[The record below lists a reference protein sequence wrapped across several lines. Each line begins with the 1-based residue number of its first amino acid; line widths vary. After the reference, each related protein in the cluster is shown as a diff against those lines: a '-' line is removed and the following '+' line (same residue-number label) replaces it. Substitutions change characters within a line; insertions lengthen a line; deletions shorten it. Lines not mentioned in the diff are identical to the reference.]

1 MLNSI
6 LNFLTKKPTWS
17 LFAFLVIIGASF
29 LQIQHFSLDAS
40 SESLSLDG
48 DNNLE
53 LYFDTQKTFGSDESL
68 IISYSAKDG
77 TVLSKEQLTYLRSLR
92 DELLD
97 INGISSVISILDV
110 SLFQS
115 PPLSLVE
122 LASDVYTIDNGKAD
136 QGLVAKEFQ
145 NSPLYANNIVSSDL
159 KTTALLIPLAT
170 DDHKVL
176 INDDSLKLLIEKIRA
191 TMSQYENNA
200 TLYLGGVPMI
210 RNDVIDFIKN
220 DLIIFSLAVVL
231 AMSLM
236 LSLFFQK
243 IRWVLIPI
251 AISIIGALFMTGLI
265 SAIGWKVTVISAN
278 FFSLLLVMTLSVII
292 HLVVRYREIS
302 SQQTG
307 ISNDEMIRRTINEM
321 IRPCIYTV
329 VTTIAAFASLTAS
342 NVQPVIDFG
351 LMMSIGVTVAFIL
364 SFIGFAI
371 VMTLL
376 PITQS
381 SQKPGQF
388 YVLQKLAI
396 ATDRGGKQILFGIAI
411 VSAIAIFGLTKLS
424 VENSF
429 INYFKKD
436 TEIYQGLNFIDKELG
451 GTIPLEIVFN
461 DLASAYWADASLRDD
476 FHEVHQYLDSIPS
489 IGKVLSIDTFMQVLK
504 ESNDGK
510 APNGFLLILGKN
522 NMPDFAKSQ
531 VLKPHISDET
541 DQIRI
546 VARVKETTTGLNRNQ
561 LIIDIKNELV
571 ENFYFSEDDF
581 YFTGTFSLYNNL
593 LQSLFSS
600 QIKTI
605 LTVFTIIFM
614 LFMIVFRSIS
624 IALIAVIP
632 NIIPS
637 LIILGLMGLARIP
650 LDIMTI
656 TIAAIAIGIGIDNAI
671 HYISRFKS
679 ELLVEGDYVSSM
691 YRAHNSIG
699 VSMFYTASTVA
710 IGFLVLILSN
720 FIPSIYF
727 GIFMAIAMLSAVVV
741 NLTLLPKLLIFF
753 EPRMNKI
760 SLENKKPHLE

>member
-6 LNFLTKKPTWS
+6 LNFIIRKPVWS
-17 LFAFLVIIGASF
+17 LIAFLIIVCTSAI
-29 LQIQHFSLDAS
+29 QIQNFALDAS
-40 SESLSLDG
+40 SESLSLEG

-53 LYFDTQKTFGSDESL
+53 LYFATQETFGSDESL
-68 IISYSAKDG
+68 VISYSVNDG
-77 TVLSKEQLTYLRSLR
+77 TVLSKDHLTSLRSLR
-92 DELLD
+92 DDLLELE
-97 INGISSVISILDV
+97 GVSSVTSILDV

-122 LASDVYTIDNGKAD
+122 LVSDVYTIDNGKAD
-136 QGLVAKEFQ
+136 RSLIAKEFK
-145 NSPLYANNIVSSDL
+145 NSPLYANNLVSEDL

-170 DDHKVL
+170 DDPRIL
-176 INDDSLKLLIEKIRA
+176 IDDELLEILIKNIRM
-191 TMSQYENNA
+191 TMDAYRDNA
-200 TLYLGGVPMI
+200 SLYLGGVPMI
-210 RNDVIDFIKN
+210 RNDVIDFIKS
-220 DLIIFSLAVVL
+220 DLVVFSLAVIL
-231 AMSLM
+231 TMSIM
-236 LSLFFQK
+236 LTILFRQ

-251 AISIIGALFMTGLI
+251 TISIIGALFMTGLI
-265 SAIGWKVTVISAN
+265 SSIGWKVTVISAN

-302 SQQTG
+302 SQHLEQNNSETIRQTL
-307 ISNDEMIRRTINEM
+307 NQMV
-321 IRPCIYTV
+321 RPCLYTV
-329 VTTIAAFASLTAS
+329 ITTIAAFASLTAS
-342 NVQPVIDFG
+342 QVQPVIDFG

-371 VMTLL
+371 VMMLL
-376 PITQS
+376 K
-381 SQKPGQF
+381 KPKPLRE
-388 YVLQKLAI
+388 YKKNLILQKLALLSDKKGQSIISGFVII
-396 ATDRGGKQILFGIAI
+396 AL
-411 VSAIAIFGLTKLS
+411 VSIFGLSKLS

-429 INYFKKD
+429 INYFKKN

-461 DLASAYWADASLRDD
+461 DFASAYWADAGLREE
-476 FHEVHQYLDSIPS
+476 FHEVHNYLDKIPS

-531 VLKPHISDET
+531 VLRPHISDET

-546 VARVKETTTGLNRNQ
+546 VARVKETTSDLKRNE
-561 LIIDIKNELV
+561 LILDIKKSLV
-571 ENFYFSEDDF
+571 EDFYFDEDDF

-593 LQSLFSS
+593 LQSLFAS
-600 QIKTI
+600 QIQTI
-605 LTVFTIIFM
+605 FTVFTIIFV
-614 LFMIVFRSIS
+614 LFLIVFRSIS

-632 NIIPS
+632 NILPS
-637 LIILGLMGLARIP
+637 LIILGVMGFAGIP

-671 HYISRFKS
+671 HYISRFKA
-679 ELLVEGDYVSSM
+679 ELLLDGDFIMSM

-699 VSMFYTASTVA
+699 VSMFYTATTVA

-727 GIFMAIAMLSAVVV
+727 GIFMAIAMLSAVIV
-741 NLTLLPKLLIFF
+741 NLTLLPKLLLIFK
-753 EPRMNKI
+753 PRM
-760 SLENKKPHLE
+760 SKKVL

>member
-6 LNFLTKKPTWS
+6 LNFIIKKPTWS
-17 LFAFLVIIGASF
+17 LIAFLIIVCSSV
-29 LQIQHFSLDAS
+29 LQIQNFTLDAS

-53 LYFDTQKTFGSDESL
+53 LYFATQETFGSDESL
-68 IISYSAKDG
+68 VISYSVKDG
-77 TVLSKEQLTYLRSLR
+77 TILSKHQIISLRSLR
-92 DELLD
+92 DDLLELEGV
-97 INGISSVISILDV
+97 NSVVSILDV

-122 LASDVYTIDNGKAD
+122 LASEVYTIDNGKAD
-136 QGLVAKEFQ
+136 QSLISKEFK
-145 NSPLYANNIVSSDL
+145 NSPLYSNNLVSADL
-159 KTTALLIPLAT
+159 KTTALLIPLA
-170 DDHKVL
+170 
-176 INDDSLKLLIEKIRA
+176 NDDPRIIIDDEVLRLLIEKIRL
-191 TMSQYENNA
+191 TMDAYRDEA

-210 RNDVIDFIKN
+210 RNDVIDFIKS
-220 DLIIFSLAVVL
+220 DLVVFSLAVIL
-231 AMSLM
+231 TMTIM
-236 LSLFFQK
+236 LTILFRK

-251 AISIIGALFMTGLI
+251 TISVIGALFMTGLI
-265 SAIGWKVTVISAN
+265 SSIGWKVTVISSN

-302 SQQTG
+302 NQNLDQNNSETIRQTL
-307 ISNDEMIRRTINEM
+307 NQM
-321 IRPCIYTV
+321 IRPCLYTV
-329 VTTIAAFASLTAS
+329 ITTIAAFASLTAS
-342 NVQPVIDFG
+342 HVQPVIDFG
-351 LMMSIGVTVAFIL
+351 LMMSIGVTVAFVL

-371 VMTLL
+371 FMVLL
-376 PITQS
+376 KQPKSTQES
-381 SQKPGQF
+381 KKSF
-388 YVLQKLAI
+388 ALEKLALVADKKGKSIILSCTVI
-396 ATDRGGKQILFGIAI
+396 ALIST
-411 VSAIAIFGLTKLS
+411 FGLSKLS

-461 DLASAYWADASLRDD
+461 DLASAYWADASLRED
-476 FHEVHQYLDSIPS
+476 FHGIHNYLEQIPS

-504 ESNDGK
+504 EANNGK
-510 APNGFLLILGKN
+510 TPNGFLLTLGKN

-531 VLKPHISDET
+531 VLKPHISDVT

-546 VARVKETTTGLNRNQ
+546 VARVKETMNGLERNQ
-561 LIIDIKNELV
+561 LILDIKKSLV
-571 ENFYFSEDDF
+571 ENFYFDEGDF

-605 LTVFTIIFM
+605 FTVFSIIFV
-614 LFMIVFRSIS
+614 LFVIVFRSIS
-624 IALIAVIP
+624 VALIAVIP
-632 NIIPS
+632 NALPS
-637 LIILGLMGLARIP
+637 LIILGLMGLMGIP

-671 HYISRFKS
+671 HYISRFKT
-679 ELLVEGDYVSSM
+679 ELLVDGDFVSSM

-699 VSMFYTASTVA
+699 VSMFYTAATVA
-710 IGFLVLILSN
+710 IGFVVLILSH

-727 GIFMAIAMLSAVVV
+727 GIFMAIAMLSAVIV
-741 NLTLLPKLLIFF
+741 NLTLLPKLLITFK
-753 EPRMNKI
+753 PRMNKKV
-760 SLENKKPHLE
+760 L

>member
-6 LNFLTKKPTWS
+6 LNFIIKKPTWS
-17 LFAFLVIIGASF
+17 LIAFLIIVCSSV
-29 LQIQHFSLDAS
+29 LQIQNFSLDAS

-53 LYFDTQKTFGSDESL
+53 LYFATQETFGSDESL
-68 IISYSAKDG
+68 VISYSVKDG
-77 TVLSKEQLTYLRSLR
+77 TILSKDQIISLRSLR
-92 DELLD
+92 DDLLELEGV
-97 INGISSVISILDV
+97 NSVVSILDV

-122 LASDVYTIDNGKAD
+122 LASEVYTIDNGKAD
-136 QGLVAKEFQ
+136 QSLISKEFK
-145 NSPLYANNIVSSDL
+145 NSPLYSNNLVSADL
-159 KTTALLIPLAT
+159 KTTALLIPLA
-170 DDHKVL
+170 
-176 INDDSLKLLIEKIRA
+176 NDDPRIIIDDEVLRLLIEKIRL
-191 TMSQYENNA
+191 TMDAYRDEA

-210 RNDVIDFIKN
+210 RNDVIDFIKS
-220 DLIIFSLAVVL
+220 DLVVFSLAVIL
-231 AMSLM
+231 TMTIM
-236 LSLFFQK
+236 LTILFRK

-251 AISIIGALFMTGLI
+251 TISVIGALFMTGLI
-265 SAIGWKVTVISAN
+265 SSIGWKVTVISSN

-302 SQQTG
+302 NQNLDQNNSETIRQTL
-307 ISNDEMIRRTINEM
+307 NQM
-321 IRPCIYTV
+321 IRPCLYTV
-329 VTTIAAFASLTAS
+329 ITTIAAFASLTAS
-342 NVQPVIDFG
+342 HVQPVIDFG
-351 LMMSIGVTVAFIL
+351 LMMSIGVTVAFVL

-371 VMTLL
+371 FMVLL
-376 PITQS
+376 KQPKSTQES
-381 SQKPGQF
+381 KKSF
-388 YVLQKLAI
+388 ALEKLALVADKKGKSIILSCTVI
-396 ATDRGGKQILFGIAI
+396 ALIST
-411 VSAIAIFGLTKLS
+411 FGLSKLS

-461 DLASAYWADASLRDD
+461 DLASAYWADASLRED
-476 FHEVHQYLDSIPS
+476 FHGIHNYLEQIPS

-504 ESNDGK
+504 EANNGK
-510 APNGFLLILGKN
+510 TPNGFLLTLGKN

-531 VLKPHISDET
+531 VLKPHISDAT

-546 VARVKETTTGLNRNQ
+546 VARVKETMNGLERNQ
-561 LIIDIKNELV
+561 LILDIKKSLV
-571 ENFYFSEDDF
+571 ENFYFDEGDF

-605 LTVFTIIFM
+605 FTVFSIIFV
-614 LFMIVFRSIS
+614 LFVIVFRSIS
-624 IALIAVIP
+624 VALIAVIP
-632 NIIPS
+632 NTLPS
-637 LIILGLMGLARIP
+637 LIILGLMGLMGIP

-671 HYISRFKS
+671 HYISRFKT
-679 ELLVEGDYVSSM
+679 ELLVDGDFVSSM

-699 VSMFYTASTVA
+699 VSMFYTAATVA
-710 IGFLVLILSN
+710 IGFVVLILSH

-727 GIFMAIAMLSAVVV
+727 GIFMAIAMLSAVIV
-741 NLTLLPKLLIFF
+741 NLTLLPKLLITFK
-753 EPRMNKI
+753 PRMNKKV
-760 SLENKKPHLE
+760 L

>member
-1 MLNSI
+1 MLNSF
-6 LNFLTKKPTWS
+6 LNFLTKKPILS
-17 LFAFLVIIGASF
+17 LLAFLVIISSSF
-29 LQIQHFSLDAS
+29 FQIQHFSLDAS

-53 LYFDTQKTFGSDESL
+53 LYFDTQDTFGSDESL
-68 IISYSAKDG
+68 VISYTAKKG
-77 TVLSKEQLTYLRSLR
+77 TVLSKEQLAYLRSLR
-92 DELLD
+92 NDLLN

-136 QGLVAKEFQ
+136 QNLVAKEFQ
-145 NSPLYANNIVSSDL
+145 NSPLYANNIVSADL
-159 KTTALLIPLAT
+159 KTTALLVPLAA
-170 DDHKVL
+170 DDPRD
-176 INDDSLKLLIEKIRA
+176 IIDDDSLKQLIKEIRT
-191 TMSQYENNA
+191 TMGQYQNNA
-200 TLYLGGVPMI
+200 SLYLGGVPMI
-210 RNDVIDFIKN
+210 RNDVIDFIKS

-231 AMSLM
+231 TMSFM
-236 LSLFFQK
+236 LSLFFHK
-243 IRWVLIPI
+243 VRWVLIPI

-292 HLVVRYREIS
+292 HLVVRYREIVR
-302 SQQTG
+302 QQKG
-307 ISNDEMIRRTINEM
+307 MGNDEILRRTLKEM
-321 IRPCIYTV
+321 LRPCLYTV
-329 VTTIAAFASLTAS
+329 VTTIAAFASLTS
-342 NVQPVIDFG
+342 SHVQPVIDFG

-364 SFIGFAI
+364 SFFGFAI
-371 VMTLL
+371 VMTIF
-376 PITQS
+376 PTSQS
-381 SQKPGQF
+381 SRSTEQF
-388 YVLQKLAI
+388 YVLQMLAT
-396 ATDRGGKQILFGIAI
+396 ATDKGGKNILLGAAL
-411 VSAIAIFGLTKLS
+411 VSAIAIFGLSKLS

-461 DLASAYWADASLRDD
+461 DLASAYWADASLREE
-476 FHEVHQYLDSIPS
+476 FHDVHQYLDKIPS

-546 VARVKETTTGLNRNQ
+546 VARVKETTTNLDRNQ
-561 LIIDIKNELV
+561 LIIDIKKELV
-571 ENFYFSEDDF
+571 ENFYFSEDEF

-605 LTVFTIIFM
+605 FTVFTIIFM
-614 LFMIVFRSIS
+614 LFLVVFRSIS

-637 LIILGLMGLARIP
+637 LIILGLMGLVRIP

-679 ELLVEGDYVSSM
+679 ELSIDADFKASM
-691 YRAHNSIG
+691 YRTHNSIG
-699 VSMFYTASTVA
+699 VSMFYTAATVA

-727 GIFMAIAMLSAVVV
+727 GIFMAIAMLSAVFV

-753 EPRMNKI
+753 KPKMN
-760 SLENKKPHLE
+760 

>member
-6 LNFLTKKPTWS
+6 LNFIIKKPTWS
-17 LFAFLVIIGASF
+17 LIAFLIIVCSSV
-29 LQIQHFSLDAS
+29 LQIQNFSLDAS

-53 LYFDTQKTFGSDESL
+53 LYFATQETFGSDESL
-68 IISYSAKDG
+68 VISYSVKDG
-77 TVLSKEQLTYLRSLR
+77 TILSKDQIISLRSLR
-92 DELLD
+92 DDLLELEGV
-97 INGISSVISILDV
+97 NSVVSILDV

-122 LASDVYTIDNGKAD
+122 LASEVYTIDNGKAD
-136 QGLVAKEFQ
+136 QSLISNEFK
-145 NSPLYANNIVSSDL
+145 NSPLYSNNLVSADL
-159 KTTALLIPLAT
+159 KTTALLIPLA
-170 DDHKVL
+170 
-176 INDDSLKLLIEKIRA
+176 NDDPRIIIDDEVLRLLIEKIRL
-191 TMSQYENNA
+191 TMDAYRDEA

-210 RNDVIDFIKN
+210 RNDVIDFIKS
-220 DLIIFSLAVVL
+220 DLVVFSLAVIL
-231 AMSLM
+231 TMTIM
-236 LSLFFQK
+236 LTILFRK

-251 AISIIGALFMTGLI
+251 TISVIGALFMTGLI
-265 SAIGWKVTVISAN
+265 SSIGWKVTVISSN

-302 SQQTG
+302 NQNLDQNNSETIRQTL
-307 ISNDEMIRRTINEM
+307 NQM
-321 IRPCIYTV
+321 IRPCLYTV
-329 VTTIAAFASLTAS
+329 ITTIAAFASLTAS
-342 NVQPVIDFG
+342 HVQPVIDFG
-351 LMMSIGVTVAFIL
+351 LMMSIGVTVAFVL

-371 VMTLL
+371 FMVLL
-376 PITQS
+376 KQPKSTQES
-381 SQKPGQF
+381 KKSF
-388 YVLQKLAI
+388 ALEKLALVADKKGKSIILSCTVI
-396 ATDRGGKQILFGIAI
+396 ALIST
-411 VSAIAIFGLTKLS
+411 FGLSKLS

-461 DLASAYWADASLRDD
+461 DLASAYWADASLRED
-476 FHEVHQYLDSIPS
+476 FHGIHNYLEQIPS

-504 ESNDGK
+504 EANNGK
-510 APNGFLLILGKN
+510 TPNGFLLTLGKN

-531 VLKPHISDET
+531 VLKPHISDVT

-546 VARVKETTTGLNRNQ
+546 VARVKETMNGLERNQ
-561 LIIDIKNELV
+561 LILDIKKSLV
-571 ENFYFSEDDF
+571 ENFYFDEGDF

-605 LTVFTIIFM
+605 FTVFSIIFV
-614 LFMIVFRSIS
+614 LFVIVFRSIS
-624 IALIAVIP
+624 VALIAVIP
-632 NIIPS
+632 NTLPS
-637 LIILGLMGLARIP
+637 LIILGLMGLMGIP

-671 HYISRFKS
+671 HYISRFKT
-679 ELLVEGDYVSSM
+679 ELLVDGDFVSSM

-699 VSMFYTASTVA
+699 VSMFYTAATVA
-710 IGFLVLILSN
+710 IGFVVLILSH

-727 GIFMAIAMLSAVVV
+727 GIFMAIAMLSAVIV
-741 NLTLLPKLLIFF
+741 NLTLLPKLLITFK
-753 EPRMNKI
+753 PRMNKKV
-760 SLENKKPHLE
+760 L

>member
-6 LNFLTKKPTWS
+6 LNFIIKKPTWS
-17 LFAFLVIIGASF
+17 LIAFLIIVCSSV
-29 LQIQHFSLDAS
+29 LQIQNFSLDAS

-53 LYFDTQKTFGSDESL
+53 LYFATQETFGSDESL
-68 IISYSAKDG
+68 VISYSVKDG
-77 TVLSKEQLTYLRSLR
+77 TILSKDQIISLRSLR
-92 DELLD
+92 DDLLELEGV
-97 INGISSVISILDV
+97 NSVVSILDV

-122 LASDVYTIDNGKAD
+122 LASEVYTIDNGKAD
-136 QGLVAKEFQ
+136 QSLISNEFK
-145 NSPLYANNIVSSDL
+145 NSPLYSNNLVSADL
-159 KTTALLIPLAT
+159 KTTALLIPLA
-170 DDHKVL
+170 
-176 INDDSLKLLIEKIRA
+176 NDDPRIIIDDEVLRLLIEKIRL
-191 TMSQYENNA
+191 TMDAYRDEA

-210 RNDVIDFIKN
+210 RNDVIDFIKS
-220 DLIIFSLAVVL
+220 DLVVFSLAVIL
-231 AMSLM
+231 TMTIM
-236 LSLFFQK
+236 LTILFRK

-251 AISIIGALFMTGLI
+251 TISVIGALFMTGLI
-265 SAIGWKVTVISAN
+265 SSIGWKVTVISSN

-302 SQQTG
+302 NQNLDQNNSETIRQTL
-307 ISNDEMIRRTINEM
+307 NQM
-321 IRPCIYTV
+321 IRPCLYTV
-329 VTTIAAFASLTAS
+329 ITTIAAFASLTAS
-342 NVQPVIDFG
+342 HVQPVIDFG
-351 LMMSIGVTVAFIL
+351 LMMSIGVTVAFVL

-371 VMTLL
+371 FMMLL
-376 PITQS
+376 KQPKS
-381 SQKPGQF
+381 SQESKKSF
-388 YVLQKLAI
+388 ALEKLALVADKKGKSIILSCTVI
-396 ATDRGGKQILFGIAI
+396 ALIST
-411 VSAIAIFGLTKLS
+411 FGLSKLS

-461 DLASAYWADASLRDD
+461 DLASAYWADASLRED
-476 FHEVHQYLDSIPS
+476 FHGIHNYLEQIPS

-504 ESNDGK
+504 EANNGK
-510 APNGFLLILGKN
+510 TPNGFLLTLGKN

-531 VLKPHISDET
+531 VLKPHISDVT

-546 VARVKETTTGLNRNQ
+546 VARIKETMNGLERNQ
-561 LIIDIKNELV
+561 LILDIKKSLI
-571 ENFYFSEDDF
+571 ENFYFDEGDF

-605 LTVFTIIFM
+605 FTVFSIIFV
-614 LFMIVFRSIS
+614 LFVIVFRSIS
-624 IALIAVIP
+624 VALIAVIP
-632 NIIPS
+632 NTLPS
-637 LIILGLMGLARIP
+637 LIILGLMGLMGIP

-671 HYISRFKS
+671 HYISRFKT
-679 ELLVEGDYVSSM
+679 ELLVDGDFVSSM

-699 VSMFYTASTVA
+699 VSMFYTAATVA
-710 IGFLVLILSN
+710 IGFVVLILSH

-727 GIFMAIAMLSAVVV
+727 GIFMAIAMLSAVIV
-741 NLTLLPKLLIFF
+741 NLTLLPKLLITFK
-753 EPRMNKI
+753 PRMNKKV
-760 SLENKKPHLE
+760 L

>member
-6 LNFLTKKPTWS
+6 LNFIIKKPTWS
-17 LFAFLVIIGASF
+17 LIAFLIIVCSSV
-29 LQIQHFSLDAS
+29 LQIQNFTLDAS

-53 LYFDTQKTFGSDESL
+53 LYFATQETFGSDESL
-68 IISYSAKDG
+68 VISYSVKDG
-77 TVLSKEQLTYLRSLR
+77 TILSKDQIISLRSLR
-92 DELLD
+92 DDLLELEGV
-97 INGISSVISILDV
+97 NSVVSILDV

-122 LASDVYTIDNGKAD
+122 LASEVYTIDNGKAD
-136 QGLVAKEFQ
+136 QSLISKEFK
-145 NSPLYANNIVSSDL
+145 NSPLYSNNLVSADL
-159 KTTALLIPLAT
+159 KTTALLIPLA
-170 DDHKVL
+170 
-176 INDDSLKLLIEKIRA
+176 NDDPRIIIDDEVLRLLIEKIRL
-191 TMSQYENNA
+191 TMDAYRDEA

-210 RNDVIDFIKN
+210 RNDVIDFIKS
-220 DLIIFSLAVVL
+220 DLVVFSLAVIL
-231 AMSLM
+231 TMTIM
-236 LSLFFQK
+236 LTILFRK

-251 AISIIGALFMTGLI
+251 TISVIGALFMTGLI
-265 SAIGWKVTVISAN
+265 SSIGWKVTVISSN

-302 SQQTG
+302 NQNLDQNNSETIRQTL
-307 ISNDEMIRRTINEM
+307 NQM
-321 IRPCIYTV
+321 IRPCLYTV
-329 VTTIAAFASLTAS
+329 ITTIAAFASLTAS
-342 NVQPVIDFG
+342 HVQPVIDFG
-351 LMMSIGVTVAFIL
+351 LMMSIGVTVAFVL

-371 VMTLL
+371 FMVLL
-376 PITQS
+376 KQPKSTQES
-381 SQKPGQF
+381 KKSF
-388 YVLQKLAI
+388 ALEKLALVADKKGKSIILSCTVI
-396 ATDRGGKQILFGIAI
+396 ALIST
-411 VSAIAIFGLTKLS
+411 FGLSKLS

-461 DLASAYWADASLRDD
+461 DLASAYWADASLRED
-476 FHEVHQYLDSIPS
+476 FHGIHNYLEQIPS

-504 ESNDGK
+504 EANNGK
-510 APNGFLLILGKN
+510 TPNGFLLTLGKN

-531 VLKPHISDET
+531 VLKPHISDVT

-546 VARVKETTTGLNRNQ
+546 VARVKETMNGLERNQ
-561 LIIDIKNELV
+561 LILDIKKSLV
-571 ENFYFSEDDF
+571 ENFYFDEGDF

-605 LTVFTIIFM
+605 FTVFSIIFV
-614 LFMIVFRSIS
+614 LFVIVFRSIS
-624 IALIAVIP
+624 VALIAVIP
-632 NIIPS
+632 NTLPS
-637 LIILGLMGLARIP
+637 LIILGLMGLMGIP

-671 HYISRFKS
+671 HYISRFKT
-679 ELLVEGDYVSSM
+679 ELLVDGDFVSSM

-699 VSMFYTASTVA
+699 VSMFYTAATVA
-710 IGFLVLILSN
+710 IGFVVLILSH

-727 GIFMAIAMLSAVVV
+727 GIFMAIAMLSAVIV
-741 NLTLLPKLLIFF
+741 NLTLLPKLLITFK
-753 EPRMNKI
+753 PRMNKKV
-760 SLENKKPHLE
+760 L

>member
-6 LNFLTKKPTWS
+6 LNFIIRKPVWS
-17 LFAFLVIIGASF
+17 LIAFLIIVCSSVI
-29 LQIQHFSLDAS
+29 QIQNFSLDAS
-40 SESLSLDG
+40 SESLSLEG

-53 LYFDTQKTFGSDESL
+53 LYFATQETFGSDESL
-68 IISYSAKDG
+68 VISYSVNNG
-77 TVLSKEQLTYLRSLR
+77 TVLSKDHLTSLRSLR
-92 DELLD
+92 DDLLELE
-97 INGISSVISILDV
+97 GVSSVTSILDV

-122 LASDVYTIDNGKAD
+122 LVSDVYTIENGKAD
-136 QGLVAKEFQ
+136 RSLIAKEFK
-145 NSPLYANNIVSSDL
+145 NSPLYANNLVSEDL

-170 DDHKVL
+170 DDPRIL
-176 INDDSLKLLIEKIRA
+176 IDDELLEILIKNIRM
-191 TMSQYENNA
+191 TMDAYRDNA
-200 TLYLGGVPMI
+200 SLYLGGVPMI
-210 RNDVIDFIKN
+210 RNDVIDFIKS
-220 DLIIFSLAVVL
+220 DLVVFSLAVIL
-231 AMSLM
+231 TMTIM
-236 LSLFFQK
+236 LTILFRK

-251 AISIIGALFMTGLI
+251 TISIIGALFMTGLI
-265 SAIGWKVTVISAN
+265 SSIGWKVTVISAN

-302 SQQTG
+302 SQHLEQNNSETIRQTL
-307 ISNDEMIRRTINEM
+307 NQMV
-321 IRPCIYTV
+321 RPCLYTV
-329 VTTIAAFASLTAS
+329 ITTIAAFASLTAS
-342 NVQPVIDFG
+342 QVQPVIDFG

-371 VMTLL
+371 VMMLL
-376 PITQS
+376 K
-381 SQKPGQF
+381 KPKPLRE
-388 YVLQKLAI
+388 YKKNLILQKLALLSDKKGQSILLGFLII
-396 ATDRGGKQILFGIAI
+396 AL
-411 VSAIAIFGLTKLS
+411 VSIFGLSKLS

-429 INYFKKD
+429 INYFKKN

-461 DLASAYWADASLRDD
+461 DFASAYWADAGLREE
-476 FHEVHQYLDSIPS
+476 FHEVHNYLDKIPS
-489 IGKVLSIDTFMQVLK
+489 VGKVLSIDTFMQVLK

-531 VLKPHISDET
+531 VLRPHISDET

-546 VARVKETTTGLNRNQ
+546 VARVKETTPDLKRNE
-561 LIIDIKNELV
+561 LILDIKKSLV
-571 ENFYFSEDDF
+571 EDFYFDEDDF

-593 LQSLFSS
+593 LQSLFAS
-600 QIKTI
+600 QIQTI
-605 LTVFTIIFM
+605 FTVFTIIFV
-614 LFMIVFRSIS
+614 LFLIVFRSIS

-632 NIIPS
+632 NILPS
-637 LIILGLMGLARIP
+637 LIILGVMGFAGIP

-671 HYISRFKS
+671 HYISRFKA
-679 ELLVEGDYVSSM
+679 ELLLDGDFIMSM

-699 VSMFYTASTVA
+699 VSMFYTATTVA

-727 GIFMAIAMLSAVVV
+727 GIFMAIAMLSAVIV
-741 NLTLLPKLLIFF
+741 NLTLLPKLLLIFK
-753 EPRMNKI
+753 PRM
-760 SLENKKPHLE
+760 SKKVL

>member
-6 LNFLTKKPTWS
+6 LNFIIRKPGWS
-17 LFAFLVIIGASF
+17 LIAFLIIVCGSAI
-29 LQIQHFSLDAS
+29 QIQNFALDAS
-40 SESLSLDG
+40 SESLSLEG

-53 LYFDTQKTFGSDESL
+53 LYFATQETFGSDESL
-68 IISYSAKDG
+68 VISYSVNDG
-77 TVLSKEQLTYLRSLR
+77 TVLSKDHLTSLRSLR
-92 DELLD
+92 DDLLELE
-97 INGISSVISILDV
+97 GVSSVTSILDV

-122 LASDVYTIDNGKAD
+122 LVSDVYTIENGKAD
-136 QGLVAKEFQ
+136 RSLIAKEFK
-145 NSPLYANNIVSSDL
+145 NSPLYANNLVSEDL

-170 DDHKVL
+170 DDPRIL
-176 INDDSLKLLIEKIRA
+176 IDDELLEILIKNIRM
-191 TMSQYENNA
+191 TMDAYRDNA
-200 TLYLGGVPMI
+200 SLYLGGVPMI
-210 RNDVIDFIKN
+210 RNDVIDFIKS
-220 DLIIFSLAVVL
+220 DLVVFSLAVIL
-231 AMSLM
+231 TMSIM
-236 LSLFFQK
+236 LTILFRQ

-251 AISIIGALFMTGLI
+251 TISIIGALFMTGLI
-265 SAIGWKVTVISAN
+265 SSIGWKVTVISAN

-302 SQQTG
+302 SQHLEQNNSETIRQTL
-307 ISNDEMIRRTINEM
+307 NQMV
-321 IRPCIYTV
+321 RPCLYTV
-329 VTTIAAFASLTAS
+329 ITTIAAFASLTAS
-342 NVQPVIDFG
+342 QVQPVIDFG

-371 VMTLL
+371 VMMLL
-376 PITQS
+376 K
-381 SQKPGQF
+381 KPKPLRE
-388 YVLQKLAI
+388 YKKNLILQKLALLSDKKGQSILLGFLII
-396 ATDRGGKQILFGIAI
+396 AL
-411 VSAIAIFGLTKLS
+411 VSIFGLSKLT

-429 INYFKKD
+429 INYFKKN

-461 DLASAYWADASLRDD
+461 DFASAYWADAGLREE
-476 FHEVHQYLDSIPS
+476 FHDVHNYLDKIPT

-531 VLKPHISDET
+531 VLRPHISDET

-546 VARVKETTTGLNRNQ
+546 VARVKETTSDLKRNE
-561 LIIDIKNELV
+561 LILDIKKSLV
-571 ENFYFSEDDF
+571 EDFYFDEDDF

-593 LQSLFSS
+593 LQSLFAS
-600 QIKTI
+600 QIQTI
-605 LTVFTIIFM
+605 FTVFTIIFV
-614 LFMIVFRSIS
+614 LFLIVFRSIS

-632 NIIPS
+632 NILPS
-637 LIILGLMGLARIP
+637 LIILGVMGFAGIT

-671 HYISRFKS
+671 HYISRFKA
-679 ELLVEGDYVSSM
+679 ELLLDGDFIMSM

-699 VSMFYTASTVA
+699 VSMFYTATTVA

-727 GIFMAIAMLSAVVV
+727 GIFMAIAMLSAVIV
-741 NLTLLPKLLIFF
+741 NLTLLPKLLLIFK
-753 EPRMNKI
+753 PRM
-760 SLENKKPHLE
+760 SKKVL

>member
-6 LNFLTKKPTWS
+6 LNFLTKKPILS
-17 LFAFLVIIGASF
+17 LLAFLVIISSSF
-29 LQIQHFSLDAS
+29 FQIQHFSLDAS

-53 LYFDTQKTFGSDESL
+53 LYFDTQDTFGSDESL
-68 IISYSAKDG
+68 VISYTAKKG
-77 TVLSKEQLTYLRSLR
+77 TVLSKEQLAYLRSLR
-92 DELLD
+92 NDLLN

-136 QGLVAKEFQ
+136 QNLVAKEFQ
-145 NSPLYANNIVSSDL
+145 NSPLYANNIVSADL
-159 KTTALLIPLAT
+159 KTTALLVPLAT
-170 DDHKVL
+170 DDPRD
-176 INDDSLKLLIEKIRA
+176 IIDDDSLKQLIKEIRT
-191 TMSQYENNA
+191 TMGQYQNNA

-210 RNDVIDFIKN
+210 RNDVIDFIKS

-236 LSLFFQK
+236 LSLFFYK
-243 IRWVLIPI
+243 VRWVLMPI

-292 HLVVRYREIS
+292 HLVVRYREILN
-302 SQQTG
+302 QQTG
-307 ISNDEMIRRTINEM
+307 ISNDEITRRTLNEM
-321 IRPCIYTV
+321 LRPCLYTV

-342 NVQPVIDFG
+342 HVQPVIDFG
-351 LMMSIGVTVAFIL
+351 LMMSIGVTVAFVL
-364 SFIGFAI
+364 SFVSFAI
-371 VMTLL
+371 VMTLF
-376 PITQS
+376 PT
-381 SQKPGQF
+381 SQTSHKTEKF

-396 ATDRGGKQILFGIAI
+396 ATDKGGKKILLGIAL
-411 VSAIAIFGLTKLS
+411 VSAIAVFGLSKLS

-461 DLASAYWADASLRDD
+461 DLASAYWADSSLRED
-476 FHEVHQYLDSIPS
+476 FHDVHQYLDSIPS

-510 APNGFLLILGKN
+510 APNGFLLMLGKN
-522 NMPDFAKSQ
+522 NMPEFAKSQ
-531 VLKPHISDET
+531 VLQPHISDET

-546 VARVKETTTGLNRNQ
+546 IARVKETTTDLDRNQ
-561 LIIDIKNELV
+561 LIIDIKKELV
-571 ENFYFSEDDF
+571 ERFYFSEDEF

-605 LTVFTIIFM
+605 FSVFTIIFM
-614 LFMIVFRSIS
+614 LFLIVFRSIS
-624 IALIAVIP
+624 TALIAVIP

-679 ELLVEGDYVSSM
+679 ELLVDADFEASM

-699 VSMFYTASTVA
+699 VSMFYTAATVA

-720 FIPSIYF
+720 FIPSIFF
-727 GIFMAIAMLSAVVV
+727 GIFMAIAMLSAVFV

-753 EPRMNKI
+753 KPKMN
-760 SLENKKPHLE
+760 

>member
-6 LNFLTKKPTWS
+6 LNFIIKKPTWS
-17 LFAFLVIIGASF
+17 LIAFLIIVCSSV
-29 LQIQHFSLDAS
+29 LQIQNFSLDAS

-53 LYFDTQKTFGSDESL
+53 LYFATQETFGSDESL
-68 IISYSAKDG
+68 VISYSVKDG
-77 TVLSKEQLTYLRSLR
+77 TILSKHQIISLRSLR
-92 DELLD
+92 DDLLELEGV
-97 INGISSVISILDV
+97 NSVVSILDV

-122 LASDVYTIDNGKAD
+122 LASEVYTIDNGKAD
-136 QGLVAKEFQ
+136 QSLISKEFK
-145 NSPLYANNIVSSDL
+145 NSPLYSNNLVSADL
-159 KTTALLIPLAT
+159 KTTALLIPLA
-170 DDHKVL
+170 
-176 INDDSLKLLIEKIRA
+176 NDDPRIIIDDEVLRLLIEKIRL
-191 TMSQYENNA
+191 TMDAYRDEA

-210 RNDVIDFIKN
+210 RNDVIDFIKS
-220 DLIIFSLAVVL
+220 DLVVFSLAVIL
-231 AMSLM
+231 TMTIM
-236 LSLFFQK
+236 LTILFRK

-251 AISIIGALFMTGLI
+251 TISVIGALFMTGLI
-265 SAIGWKVTVISAN
+265 SSIGWKVTVISSN

-302 SQQTG
+302 NQNLDQNNSETIRQTL
-307 ISNDEMIRRTINEM
+307 NQM
-321 IRPCIYTV
+321 IRPCLYTV
-329 VTTIAAFASLTAS
+329 ITTIAAFASLTAS
-342 NVQPVIDFG
+342 HVQPVIDFG
-351 LMMSIGVTVAFIL
+351 LMMSIGVTVAFVL

-371 VMTLL
+371 FMMLL
-376 PITQS
+376 KQPKS
-381 SQKPGQF
+381 SQESKKSF
-388 YVLQKLAI
+388 ALEKLALVADKKGKSIILSCTVI
-396 ATDRGGKQILFGIAI
+396 ALIST
-411 VSAIAIFGLTKLS
+411 FGLSKLS

-461 DLASAYWADASLRDD
+461 DLASAYWADASLRED
-476 FHEVHQYLDSIPS
+476 FHGIHNYLEQIPS

-504 ESNDGK
+504 EANNGK
-510 APNGFLLILGKN
+510 TPNGFLLTLGKN

-531 VLKPHISDET
+531 VLKPHISDVT

-546 VARVKETTTGLNRNQ
+546 VARVKETMNGLERNQ
-561 LIIDIKNELV
+561 LILDIKKSLV
-571 ENFYFSEDDF
+571 ENFYFDEGDF

-605 LTVFTIIFM
+605 FTVFSIIFV
-614 LFMIVFRSIS
+614 LFVIVFRSIS
-624 IALIAVIP
+624 VALIAVIP
-632 NIIPS
+632 NTLPS
-637 LIILGLMGLARIP
+637 LIILGLMGLMGIP

-671 HYISRFKS
+671 HYISRFKT
-679 ELLVEGDYVSSM
+679 ELLVDGDFVSSM

-699 VSMFYTASTVA
+699 VSMFYTAATVA
-710 IGFLVLILSN
+710 IGFVVLILSH

-727 GIFMAIAMLSAVVV
+727 GIFMAIAMLSAVIV
-741 NLTLLPKLLIFF
+741 NLTLLPKLLITFK
-753 EPRMNKI
+753 PRMNKKV
-760 SLENKKPHLE
+760 L

>member
-6 LNFLTKKPTWS
+6 LNFIIKKPTWS
-17 LFAFLVIIGASF
+17 LIAFLIIVCSSV
-29 LQIQHFSLDAS
+29 LQIQNFSLDAS

-53 LYFDTQKTFGSDESL
+53 LYFATQETFGSDESL
-68 IISYSAKDG
+68 VISYSVKDG
-77 TVLSKEQLTYLRSLR
+77 TILSKDQIISLRSLR
-92 DELLD
+92 DDLLELEGV
-97 INGISSVISILDV
+97 NSVVSILDV

-122 LASDVYTIDNGKAD
+122 LASEVYTIDNGKAD
-136 QGLVAKEFQ
+136 QSLISKEFK
-145 NSPLYANNIVSSDL
+145 NSPLYSNNLVSADL
-159 KTTALLIPLAT
+159 KTTALLIPLA
-170 DDHKVL
+170 
-176 INDDSLKLLIEKIRA
+176 NDDPRIIIDDEVLRLLIEKIRL
-191 TMSQYENNA
+191 TMDAYRDEA

-210 RNDVIDFIKN
+210 RNDVIDFIKS
-220 DLIIFSLAVVL
+220 DLVVFSLAVIL
-231 AMSLM
+231 TMTIM
-236 LSLFFQK
+236 LTILFRK

-251 AISIIGALFMTGLI
+251 TISVIGALFMTGLI
-265 SAIGWKVTVISAN
+265 SSIGWKVTVISSN

-302 SQQTG
+302 NQNLDQNNSETIRQTL
-307 ISNDEMIRRTINEM
+307 NQM
-321 IRPCIYTV
+321 IRPCLYTV
-329 VTTIAAFASLTAS
+329 ITTIAAFASLTAS
-342 NVQPVIDFG
+342 HVQPVIDFG
-351 LMMSIGVTVAFIL
+351 LMMSIGVTVAFVL

-371 VMTLL
+371 FMVLL
-376 PITQS
+376 KQPKSTQES
-381 SQKPGQF
+381 KKSF
-388 YVLQKLAI
+388 ALEKLALVADKKGKSIILSCTVI
-396 ATDRGGKQILFGIAI
+396 ALIST
-411 VSAIAIFGLTKLS
+411 FGLSKLS

-461 DLASAYWADASLRDD
+461 DLASAYWADASLRED
-476 FHEVHQYLDSIPS
+476 FHGIHNYLEQIPS

-504 ESNDGK
+504 EANNGK
-510 APNGFLLILGKN
+510 TPNGFLLTLGKN

-531 VLKPHISDET
+531 VLKPHISDVT

-546 VARVKETTTGLNRNQ
+546 VARVKETMNGLERNQ
-561 LIIDIKNELV
+561 LILDIKKSLV
-571 ENFYFSEDDF
+571 ENFYFDEGDF

-605 LTVFTIIFM
+605 FTVFSIIFV
-614 LFMIVFRSIS
+614 LFVIVFRSIS
-624 IALIAVIP
+624 VALIAVIP
-632 NIIPS
+632 NALPS
-637 LIILGLMGLARIP
+637 LIILGLMGLMGIP

-671 HYISRFKS
+671 HYISRFKT
-679 ELLVEGDYVSSM
+679 ELLVDGDFVSSM

-699 VSMFYTASTVA
+699 VSMFYTAATVA
-710 IGFLVLILSN
+710 IGFVVLILSH

-727 GIFMAIAMLSAVVV
+727 GIFMAIAMLSAVIV
-741 NLTLLPKLLIFF
+741 NLTLLPKLLITFK
-753 EPRMNKI
+753 PRMNKKV
-760 SLENKKPHLE
+760 L

>member
-6 LNFLTKKPTWS
+6 LNFIIRKPVWS
-17 LFAFLVIIGASF
+17 LIAFLIIVCSSVI
-29 LQIQHFSLDAS
+29 QIQNFSLDAS
-40 SESLSLDG
+40 SESLSLEG

-53 LYFDTQKTFGSDESL
+53 LYFATQETFGSDESL
-68 IISYSAKDG
+68 VISYSVNNG
-77 TVLSKEQLTYLRSLR
+77 TVLSKDHLTSLRSLR
-92 DELLD
+92 DDLLELE
-97 INGISSVISILDV
+97 GVSSVTSILDV

-122 LASDVYTIDNGKAD
+122 LVSDVYTIENGKAD
-136 QGLVAKEFQ
+136 RSLIAKEFK
-145 NSPLYANNIVSSDL
+145 NSPLYANNLVSEDL

-170 DDHKVL
+170 DDPRIL
-176 INDDSLKLLIEKIRA
+176 IDDELLEILIKNIRM
-191 TMSQYENNA
+191 TMDAYRDNA
-200 TLYLGGVPMI
+200 SLYLGGVPMI
-210 RNDVIDFIKN
+210 RNDVIDFIKS
-220 DLIIFSLAVVL
+220 DLVVFSLAVIL
-231 AMSLM
+231 TMSIM
-236 LSLFFQK
+236 LTILFRQ

-251 AISIIGALFMTGLI
+251 TISIIGALFMTGLI
-265 SAIGWKVTVISAN
+265 SSIGWKVTVISAN

-302 SQQTG
+302 SQHLEQNNSETIRQTL
-307 ISNDEMIRRTINEM
+307 NQMV
-321 IRPCIYTV
+321 RPCLYTV
-329 VTTIAAFASLTAS
+329 ITTIAAFASLTAS
-342 NVQPVIDFG
+342 QVQPVIDFG

-371 VMTLL
+371 VMMLL
-376 PITQS
+376 K
-381 SQKPGQF
+381 KPKPLRE
-388 YVLQKLAI
+388 YKKNLILQKLALLSDKKGQSILLGFLII
-396 ATDRGGKQILFGIAI
+396 AL
-411 VSAIAIFGLTKLS
+411 VSIFGLSKLS

-429 INYFKKD
+429 INYFKKN

-461 DLASAYWADASLRDD
+461 DFASAYWADAGLREE
-476 FHEVHQYLDSIPS
+476 FHEVHNYLDKIPS
-489 IGKVLSIDTFMQVLK
+489 VGKVLSIDTFMQVLK

-531 VLKPHISDET
+531 VLRPHISDET

-546 VARVKETTTGLNRNQ
+546 VARVKETTSDLKRNE
-561 LIIDIKNELV
+561 LILDIKKSLV
-571 ENFYFSEDDF
+571 EDFYFDEDDF

-593 LQSLFSS
+593 LQSLFAS
-600 QIKTI
+600 QIQTI
-605 LTVFTIIFM
+605 FTVFTIIFV
-614 LFMIVFRSIS
+614 LFLIVFRSIS

-632 NIIPS
+632 NILPS
-637 LIILGLMGLARIP
+637 LIILGVMGFAGIP

-671 HYISRFKS
+671 HYISRFKA
-679 ELLVEGDYVSSM
+679 ELLLDGDFIMSM

-699 VSMFYTASTVA
+699 VSMFYTATTVA

-727 GIFMAIAMLSAVVV
+727 GIFMAIAMLSAVIV
-741 NLTLLPKLLIFF
+741 NLTLLPKLLLIFK
-753 EPRMNKI
+753 PRM
-760 SLENKKPHLE
+760 SKKVL

>member
-6 LNFLTKKPTWS
+6 LNFIIKKPTWS
-17 LFAFLVIIGASF
+17 LIAFLIIVCSSV
-29 LQIQHFSLDAS
+29 LQIQNFTLDAS

-53 LYFDTQKTFGSDESL
+53 LYFATQETFGSDESL
-68 IISYSAKDG
+68 VISYSVKDG
-77 TVLSKEQLTYLRSLR
+77 TILSKHQIISLRSLR
-92 DELLD
+92 DDLLELEGV
-97 INGISSVISILDV
+97 NSVVSILDV

-122 LASDVYTIDNGKAD
+122 LASEVYTIDNGKAD
-136 QGLVAKEFQ
+136 QSLISKEFK
-145 NSPLYANNIVSSDL
+145 NSPLYSNNLVSADL
-159 KTTALLIPLAT
+159 KTTALLIPLA
-170 DDHKVL
+170 
-176 INDDSLKLLIEKIRA
+176 NDDPRIIIDDEVLRLLIEKIRL
-191 TMSQYENNA
+191 TMDAYRDEA

-210 RNDVIDFIKN
+210 RNDVIDFIKS
-220 DLIIFSLAVVL
+220 DLVVFSLAVIL
-231 AMSLM
+231 TMTIM
-236 LSLFFQK
+236 LTILFRK

-251 AISIIGALFMTGLI
+251 TISVIGALFMTGLI
-265 SAIGWKVTVISAN
+265 SSIGWKVTVISSN

-302 SQQTG
+302 NQNLDQNNSETIRQTL
-307 ISNDEMIRRTINEM
+307 NQM
-321 IRPCIYTV
+321 IRPCLYTV
-329 VTTIAAFASLTAS
+329 ITTIAAFASLTAS
-342 NVQPVIDFG
+342 HVQPVIDFG
-351 LMMSIGVTVAFIL
+351 LMMSIGVTVAFVL

-371 VMTLL
+371 FMVLL
-376 PITQS
+376 KQPKSTQES
-381 SQKPGQF
+381 KKSF
-388 YVLQKLAI
+388 ALEKLALVADKKGKSIILSCTVI
-396 ATDRGGKQILFGIAI
+396 ALIST
-411 VSAIAIFGLTKLS
+411 FGLSKLS

-461 DLASAYWADASLRDD
+461 DLASAYWADASLRED
-476 FHEVHQYLDSIPS
+476 FHGIHNYLEQIPS

-504 ESNDGK
+504 EANNGK
-510 APNGFLLILGKN
+510 TPNGFLLTLGKN

-531 VLKPHISDET
+531 VLKPHISDVT

-546 VARVKETTTGLNRNQ
+546 VARVKETMNGLERNQ
-561 LIIDIKNELV
+561 LILDIKKSLV
-571 ENFYFSEDDF
+571 ENFYFDEGDF

-605 LTVFTIIFM
+605 FTVFSIIFV
-614 LFMIVFRSIS
+614 LFVIVFRSIS
-624 IALIAVIP
+624 VALIAVIP
-632 NIIPS
+632 NTLPS
-637 LIILGLMGLARIP
+637 LIILGLMGLMGIP

-671 HYISRFKS
+671 HYISRFKT
-679 ELLVEGDYVSSM
+679 ELLVDGDFVSAM

-699 VSMFYTASTVA
+699 VSMFYTAATVA
-710 IGFLVLILSN
+710 IGFVVLILSH

-727 GIFMAIAMLSAVVV
+727 GIFMAIAMLSAVIV
-741 NLTLLPKLLIFF
+741 NLTLLPKLLITFK
-753 EPRMNKI
+753 PRMNKKV
-760 SLENKKPHLE
+760 L

>member
-6 LNFLTKKPTWS
+6 LNFIIKKPTWS
-17 LFAFLVIIGASF
+17 LIAFLIIVCSSV
-29 LQIQHFSLDAS
+29 LQIQNFSLDAS

-53 LYFDTQKTFGSDESL
+53 LYFATQETFGSDESL
-68 IISYSAKDG
+68 VISYSVKDG
-77 TVLSKEQLTYLRSLR
+77 TILSKDQIISLRSLR
-92 DELLD
+92 DDLLELEGV
-97 INGISSVISILDV
+97 NSVVSILDV

-122 LASDVYTIDNGKAD
+122 LASEVYTIDNGKAD
-136 QGLVAKEFQ
+136 QSLISKEFK
-145 NSPLYANNIVSSDL
+145 NSPLYSNNLVSADL
-159 KTTALLIPLAT
+159 KTTALLIPLA
-170 DDHKVL
+170 
-176 INDDSLKLLIEKIRA
+176 NDDPRIIIDDEVLRLLIEKIRL
-191 TMSQYENNA
+191 TMDAYRDEA

-210 RNDVIDFIKN
+210 RNDVIDFIKS
-220 DLIIFSLAVVL
+220 DLVVFSLAVIL
-231 AMSLM
+231 TMTIM
-236 LSLFFQK
+236 LTILFRK

-251 AISIIGALFMTGLI
+251 TISVIGALFMTGLI
-265 SAIGWKVTVISAN
+265 SSIGWKVTVISSN

-302 SQQTG
+302 NQNLDQNNSETIRQTL
-307 ISNDEMIRRTINEM
+307 NQM
-321 IRPCIYTV
+321 IRPCLYTV
-329 VTTIAAFASLTAS
+329 ITTIAAFASLTAS
-342 NVQPVIDFG
+342 HVQPVIDFG
-351 LMMSIGVTVAFIL
+351 LMMSIGVTVAFVL

-371 VMTLL
+371 FMVLL
-376 PITQS
+376 KQPKSTQES
-381 SQKPGQF
+381 KKSF
-388 YVLQKLAI
+388 ALEKLALVADKKGKSIILSCTVI
-396 ATDRGGKQILFGIAI
+396 ALIST
-411 VSAIAIFGLTKLS
+411 FGLSKLS

-461 DLASAYWADASLRDD
+461 DLASAYWADASLRED
-476 FHEVHQYLDSIPS
+476 FHGIHNYLEQIPS

-504 ESNDGK
+504 EANNGK
-510 APNGFLLILGKN
+510 TPNGFLLTLGKN

-531 VLKPHISDET
+531 VLKPHISDVT

-546 VARVKETTTGLNRNQ
+546 VARVKETMNGLERNQ
-561 LIIDIKNELV
+561 LILDIKKSLI
-571 ENFYFSEDDF
+571 ENFYFDEDDF

-605 LTVFTIIFM
+605 FTVFSIIFV
-614 LFMIVFRSIS
+614 LFVIVFRSIS
-624 IALIAVIP
+624 VALIAVIP
-632 NIIPS
+632 NTLPS
-637 LIILGLMGLARIP
+637 LIILGLMGLMGIP

-671 HYISRFKS
+671 HYISRFKT
-679 ELLVEGDYVSSM
+679 ELLVDGDFVSSM

-699 VSMFYTASTVA
+699 VSMFYTAATVA
-710 IGFLVLILSN
+710 IGFVVLILSH

-727 GIFMAIAMLSAVVV
+727 GIFMAIAMLSAVIV
-741 NLTLLPKLLIFF
+741 NLTLLPKLLITFK
-753 EPRMNKI
+753 PRMNKKV
-760 SLENKKPHLE
+760 L

>member
-6 LNFLTKKPTWS
+6 LNFIIKKPTWS
-17 LFAFLVIIGASF
+17 LIAFLIIVCSSV
-29 LQIQHFSLDAS
+29 LQIQNFTLDAS

-53 LYFDTQKTFGSDESL
+53 LYFATQETFGSDESL
-68 IISYSAKDG
+68 VISYSVKDG
-77 TVLSKEQLTYLRSLR
+77 TILSKHQIISLRSLR
-92 DELLD
+92 DDLLELEGV
-97 INGISSVISILDV
+97 NSVVSILDV

-122 LASDVYTIDNGKAD
+122 LASEVYTIDNGKAD
-136 QGLVAKEFQ
+136 QSLISKEFK
-145 NSPLYANNIVSSDL
+145 NSPLYSNNLVSADL
-159 KTTALLIPLAT
+159 KTTALLIPLA
-170 DDHKVL
+170 
-176 INDDSLKLLIEKIRA
+176 NDDPRIIIDDEVLRLLIEKIRL
-191 TMSQYENNA
+191 TMDAYRDEA

-210 RNDVIDFIKN
+210 RNDVIDFIKS
-220 DLIIFSLAVVL
+220 DLVVFSLAVIL
-231 AMSLM
+231 TMTIM
-236 LSLFFQK
+236 LTILFRK

-251 AISIIGALFMTGLI
+251 TISVIGALFMTGLI
-265 SAIGWKVTVISAN
+265 SSIGWKVTVISSN

-302 SQQTG
+302 NQNLDQNNSETIRQTL
-307 ISNDEMIRRTINEM
+307 NQM
-321 IRPCIYTV
+321 IRPCLYTV
-329 VTTIAAFASLTAS
+329 ITTIAAFASLTAS
-342 NVQPVIDFG
+342 HVQPVIDFG
-351 LMMSIGVTVAFIL
+351 LMMSIGVTVAFVL

-371 VMTLL
+371 FMVLL
-376 PITQS
+376 KQPKSTQES
-381 SQKPGQF
+381 KKSF
-388 YVLQKLAI
+388 ALEKLALVADKKGKSIILSCTVI
-396 ATDRGGKQILFGIAI
+396 ALIST
-411 VSAIAIFGLTKLS
+411 FGLSKLS

-461 DLASAYWADASLRDD
+461 DLASAYWADASLRED
-476 FHEVHQYLDSIPS
+476 FHGIHNYLEQIPS

-504 ESNDGK
+504 EANNGK
-510 APNGFLLILGKN
+510 TPNGFLLTLGKN

-531 VLKPHISDET
+531 VLKPHISDVT

-546 VARVKETTTGLNRNQ
+546 VARVKETMNGLERNQ
-561 LIIDIKNELV
+561 LILDIKKSLV
-571 ENFYFSEDDF
+571 ENFYFDEGDF

-605 LTVFTIIFM
+605 FTVFSIIFV
-614 LFMIVFRSIS
+614 LFVIVFRSIS
-624 IALIAVIP
+624 VALIAVIP
-632 NIIPS
+632 NTLPS
-637 LIILGLMGLARIP
+637 LIILGLMGLMGIP

-671 HYISRFKS
+671 HYISRFKT
-679 ELLVEGDYVSSM
+679 ELLVDGDFVSSM

-699 VSMFYTASTVA
+699 VSMFYTAATVA
-710 IGFLVLILSN
+710 IGFIVLILSH

-727 GIFMAIAMLSAVVV
+727 GIFMAIAMLSAVIV
-741 NLTLLPKLLIFF
+741 NLTLLPKLLITFK
-753 EPRMNKI
+753 PRMNKKV
-760 SLENKKPHLE
+760 L